1 MAARRSG
8 STRTSR
14 RRHPG
19 DDLGD
24 DRVRV
29 LRAGVVGGDDDL
41 VGQATGDLAHDRALA
56 AVAVPARAEDDD
68 DAPAREVARGVQDR
82 LERAGLVRV
91 VDEHCEPL
99 ALLDGLQAPGDRCG
113 RAQRRRDGG
122 VLDAERPG
130 DGDGRER
137 VGDVEAPAQRGA
149 QVQPRAPATDD
160 GEVRAL
166 EARAHVDGAHVGL
179 ALDGH
184 RRDVHLG
191 GQARAPGVVDVDD
204 PHPRAG
210 LEQPALGE
218 EVLLHGRVE
227 VEMVLAEVREHRDG
241 PVDRVRAVQL
251 QRVAGD
257 LHRARGVAAV
267 GHLGERGLEVDGLRR
282 RAGEG
287 PLAARDDALHGPQ
300 QRGATAGALQQLAD
314 EERGG
319 RLAARPGDADH
330 VQPGAGIAV
339 EPRGDGRHRGA
350 DVVDLRPRARRARA
364 GGRRPAPRRRW
375 RSPRARSR
383 ARHA

>member
-1 MAARRSG
+1 MRS
-8 STRTSR
+8 
-14 RRHPG
+14 
-19 DDLGD
+19 
-24 DRVRV
+24 
-29 LRAGVVGGDDDL
+29 A
-41 VGQATGDLAHDRALA
+41 
-56 AVAVPARAEDDD
+56 
-68 DAPAREVARGVQDR
+68 
-82 LERAGLVRV
+82 
-91 VDEHCEPL
+91 
-99 ALLDGLQAPGDRCG
+99 DG
-113 RAQRRRDGG
+113 DGG
-122 VLDAERPG
+122 VVDAERPG

-149 QVQPRAPATDD
+149 QVQPRAPAVDD

-166 EARAHVDGAHVGL
+166 EARAHVDGAHVGV

-184 RRDVHLG
+184 GRDVHLG

-204 PHPRAG
+204 PHTRAG
-210 LEQPALGE
+210 LEEPALGE
-218 EVLLHGRVE
+218 EVLLHRRVE

-257 LHRARGVAAV
+257 LHRAGGVAAV

-282 RAGEG
+282 RAREG

-300 QRGATAGALQQLAD
+300 QRGAAAGALQQLAD

-319 RLAARPGDADH
+319 RLAARPGDADD

-350 DVVDLRPRARRARA
+350 DVVDLHLGHAEPERVVDDQRHGAVGDRLGREVVPVTREAAHAEEQRA
-364 GGRRPAPRRRW
+364 GLHAASVVREARDLGVALGVREELAQPHRRDRTGSA
-375 RSPRARSR
+375 
-383 ARHA
+383 